1 MAAAAAAKSLQLCL
15 TVRDPID
22 RSPPGSLVPLQ
33 YSHLANSMPRG
44 LQSLDFKGKDRTKRL
59 THTKLS

>member
-1 MAAAAAAKSLQLCL
+1 MAAAAAAASLQLCL
-15 TVRDPID
+15 TLCDPID

-33 YSHLANSMPRG
+33 YSRLENSMPCG
-44 LQSLDFKGKDRTKRL
+44 LQSLGFKGKDRTKRL